1 MVEKINKL
9 LKLTFLIHFFVSIF
23 FGIVF
28 IIGTHF
34 YVVLV
39 DWPYEDPVVGPL
51 LGATFLGFAASSL
64 LAWRE
69 TDWIKVKIVVQMEII
84 WCAIGSIVLISCFF
98 LPNIDP
104 LPLFTWV
111 NIAILL
117 AFFILFTW
125 FYFQHEHD

>member
-1 MVEKINKL
+1 MVEKIKKP

-28 IIGTHF
+28 LIMTQF
-34 YVVLV
+34 YVDLIG
-39 DWPYEDPVVGPL
+39 WPYLDPVVGPL
-51 LGATFLGFAASSL
+51 LGATFVGFAASSL

-69 TDWIKVKIVVQMEII
+69 TDWIKVKIVVQMEMV
-84 WCAIGSIVLISCFF
+84 WCAVGSIVLITCFF
-98 LPNIDP
+98 LPYIQP

-117 AFFILFTW
+117 AFFVAFTW

>member
-1 MVEKINKL
+1 MVEKISKL
-9 LKLTFLIHFFVSIF
+9 LKMTFLIHFFVSIF

-28 IIGTHF
+28 LIMTQF
-34 YVVLV
+34 YVDLIG
-39 DWPYEDPVVGPL
+39 WPYLDPVVGPL
-51 LGATFLGFAASSL
+51 LGATFVGFAASSL

-69 TDWIKVKIVVQMEII
+69 TDWIKVKIVVQMEIV
-84 WCAIGSIVLISCFF
+84 WCALGSIVLITCFF

-117 AFFILFTW
+117 AFCVLFIWL
-125 FYFQHEHD
+125 YFQQERK